1 MEEMDALEPCFSDTA
16 VALSVRL
23 LSARSSKKFQ
33 QIGFGIDMT
42 APIKLGAK
50 QKNKDATGKGW

>member
-1 MEEMDALEPCFSDTA
+1 MDALEPCFSDTA

-42 APIKLGAK
+42 APIKLGPK
-50 QKNKDATGKGW
+50 HKNKDATGKGW